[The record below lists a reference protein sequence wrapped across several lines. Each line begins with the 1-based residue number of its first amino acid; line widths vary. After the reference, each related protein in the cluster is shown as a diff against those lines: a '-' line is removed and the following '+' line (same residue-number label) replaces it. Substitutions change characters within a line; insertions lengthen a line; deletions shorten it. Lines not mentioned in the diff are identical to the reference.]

1 MGVSNCRFA
10 VRAPAP
16 FRQLPARARRPPDYI
31 ATRRRAASRR
41 HPKVARLAA
50 IGVHAG
56 ATQSPQC
63 FSQRQPRG
71 RRNPK
76 RWGRTSWSEA
86 HAAGVTGAWGEGGRV
101 GCARRAVL
109 LFRRLCTSYNDMCHE
124 HVSRSLGKVGA
135 QLQGFFSTLNEVPQ
149 ASRVAA
155 CKSVH
160 RARKSQLQILHS
172 SRLVNT
178 VTYCTL
184 CPPIAPV
191 PGLPL
196 LMTSH
201 STHSHLG
208 TPRHA
213 RVLAMG

>member
-109 LFRRLCTSYNDMCHE
+109 LFRRLCTSLSMMCHGRLE
-124 HVSRSLGKVGA
+124 RLVHSFRVSLAPSMKCRKQA
-135 QLQGFFSTLNEVPQ
+135 EWRR
-149 ASRVAA
+149 ASRYTALA
-155 CKSVH
+155 
-160 RARKSQLQILHS
+160 
-172 SRLVNT
+172 SRNYRSFTAV
-178 VTYCTL
+178 
-184 CPPIAPV
+184 
-191 PGLPL
+191 G
-196 LMTSH
+196 S
-201 STHSHLG
+201 
-208 TPRHA
+208 
-213 RVLAMG
+213 

>member
-56 ATQSPQC
+56 ATHTQSPQC

-86 HAAGVTGAWGEGGRV
+86 HAAGGAGAWGEGGRV

-109 LFRRLCTSYNDMCHE
+109 LFRRLCTSYND
-124 HVSRSLGKVGA
+124 VSRSLGKVGA

-191 PGLPL
+191 SGLPL

>member
-1 MGVSNCRFA
+1 MCCKCSPQLRGCSWGRRVHNSSSKSITSTSDDQNLLKKPPTSLIRSRKLAANGLMGVSNCRFA

-16 FRQLPARARRPPDYI
+16 FRQLPARARRPPDNI

-109 LFRRLCTSYNDMCHE
+109 LFRRLCTQL
-124 HVSRSLGKVGA
+124 HVI
-135 QLQGFFSTLNEVPQ
+135 Q
-149 ASRVAA
+149 
-155 CKSVH
+155 
-160 RARKSQLQILHS
+160 
-172 SRLVNT
+172 
-178 VTYCTL
+178 
-184 CPPIAPV
+184 
-191 PGLPL
+191 
-196 LMTSH
+196 
-201 STHSHLG
+201 
-208 TPRHA
+208 
-213 RVLAMG
+213 